1 MSDILRE
8 GPNTDAIKGLNKA
21 IAAAKGQ
28 PDPGETYLH
37 NTDVTRHLDALTEAI
52 RAGGGGGDVTKAYVD
67 QQDALLQ
74 TQITDNKNSIVNKEE
89 MFTVHGNDDW
99 VCSYEEWWPTHSY
112 KYYYPKTNGS
122 RFAGWFIDKDNNNNN
137 TRMIFVSRNID
148 DVAFKDDS
156 GMVYPG
162 DPNNHVVFNNNV
174 YYFNISVFYT
184 SVFNT
189 SIVIDI
195 GGPYKGSNVAVLLLS
210 LVYNLAPTLMTI
222 NRYGVMNDNGNIE
235 LQLDEGFVFNHVAKN
250 ISLNPAS
257 STDIKAL
264 TPGSISIKKAIT
276 VKNVN
281 ETVFYGLAKIA
292 GDTTMAKSSNPI
304 GTYTDEAKTAIQ
316 RMIGLIPVEGAKF

>member
-52 RAGGGGGDVTKAYVD
+52 RAGGGGGGDVTKAYVD

-74 TQITDNKNSIVNKEE
+74 TQITDNKNSIGNKEE
-89 MFTVHGNDDW
+89 IFTVKGNEDW
-99 VCSYEEWWPTHSY
+99 VCSSEVWWPEHVI
-112 KYYYPKTNGS
+112 KYYYPNTDGS
-122 RFAGWFIDKDNNNNN
+122 RFAAGFISKEANST
-137 TRMIFVSRNID
+137 TRMIFVSRNVD

-156 GMVYPG
+156 GTVYPG
-162 DPNNHVVFNNNV
+162 DPNNYVVFKNNV
-174 YYFNISVFYT
+174 YYFNVSEFSSVTPNIS
-184 SVFNT
+184 
-189 SIVIDI
+189 IALDI
-195 GGPYKGSNVAVLLLS
+195 GGPYEPSNVAKLLLS

-235 LQLDEGFVFNHVAKN
+235 LQLDDGFVFNNTTKT
-250 ISLNPAS
+250 ISLRPAI
-257 STDIKAL
+257 DQYLKAL
-264 TPGSISIKKAIT
+264 APTVYTKQFAIT
-276 VKNVN
+276 VQNMN
-281 ETVFYGLAKIA
+281 ATVFYGLAKIA
-292 GDTTMAKSSNPI
+292 GDTTMAKSSNPV